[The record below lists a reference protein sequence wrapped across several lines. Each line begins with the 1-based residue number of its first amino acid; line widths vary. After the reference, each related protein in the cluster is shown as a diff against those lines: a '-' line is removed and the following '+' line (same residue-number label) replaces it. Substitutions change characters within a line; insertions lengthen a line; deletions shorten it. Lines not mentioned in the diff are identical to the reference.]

1 MMLLSLILSLLVAM
15 AVPMA
20 GSTSA
25 RPQAGPT
32 PRIISITHDVHFP
45 DEIVLRLEAEAEVPV
60 REITL
65 FYTLGRKRATVYGY
79 PTFRPGTHVAAEF
92 RIKTGGA
99 SYIPSGTDIEYYYVL
114 RDEAGQVLETPR
126 TSLEYKDLQYEWQR
140 LEHGPLVFL
149 WHDRPESE
157 VRAAAAEVAPR
168 VETVQHALGL
178 ESVQPVKA
186 VILNS
191 GREAQRSFPLISDT
205 TRREH
210 VFGGFAY
217 GEYGLFLLVG
227 LGRDG
232 LVHEATHLLLD
243 QALDSPLAMVPSW
256 LNEGLAMYFEPGPR
270 GRDLTVEQAARDNRL
285 LPLRAMKAVPGRP
298 QDIYLFYAQARS
310 IVSYMMTT
318 YGEGPMRDLL
328 RLLNEGKTIE
338 EALQRAYGKSLE
350 ALEREWKAGLTGE
363 APASPSPGPG
373 ALGTAAIV
381 AGAAIIAMVAYLVK
395 WLLRATGMT
404 RAGDSPPDDNHGAG
418 ATPPG

>member
-1 MMLLSLILSLLVAM
+1 MMLLGLIFSLLLGLT
-15 AVPMA
+15 VPVSGSASA
-20 GSTSA
+20 G
-25 RPQAGPT
+25 PQAGPAT
-32 PRIISITHDVHFP
+32 RIISITHDVHFP
-45 DEIVLRLEAEAEVPV
+45 DEIVLRLEAESEVPV

-114 RDEAGQVLETPR
+114 RDEAGKVQETPR
-126 TSLEYKDLQYEWQR
+126 TTLEYKDPQYEWQR

-157 VRAAAAEVAPR
+157 VRAAAAEIAPH
-168 VETVQHALGL
+168 VETVQRALGL

-186 VILNS
+186 IILGS

-205 TRREH
+205 VRREQ
-210 VFGGFAY
+210 VYGGFAY
-217 GEYGLFLLVG
+217 GDYGLFLLVG

-243 QALDSPLAMVPSW
+243 QALDSPLAVVPSW
-256 LNEGLAMYFEPGPR
+256 LNEGLAMYFEPGQH
-270 GRDLTVEQAARDNRL
+270 GRDATLKDAARDNRL
-285 LPLRAMKAVPGRP
+285 LPLHAMKAVPGRP

-310 IVSYMMTT
+310 VVAYMMTT

-338 EALQRAYGKSLE
+338 EAVQRAYGKSLE
-350 ALEREWKAGLTGE
+350 TLEREWKASLTGE
-363 APASPSPGPG
+363 TPAQPTPGPG
-373 ALGTAAIV
+373 ALSTAAIV
-381 AGAAIIAMVAYLVK
+381 AGAAVVALVAYTVK
-395 WLLRATGMT
+395 WLLRATGLT
-404 RAGDSPPDDNHGAG
+404 SRDNSPPDDNHGAG